1 MRNMDRRSKD
11 AMSKSTI
18 GSTHLL
24 MWRLCMLVVAER
36 LMDGEIII
44 ISMLYFDVL
53 FKYTLH
59 LFNF

>member
-1 MRNMDRRSKD
+1 
-11 AMSKSTI
+11 
-18 GSTHLL
+18 
-24 MWRLCMLVVAER
+24 VAER

-44 ISMLYFDVL
+44 ISMLYFDVS